1 MQENET
7 QDQALE
13 RVKQIMREAFPLV
26 RPRKSAVYLAGAR
39 SVLMQRLIPAEQLL
53 SYAVDCPK
61 HLGLVAVDAWEAG
74 RHEGKQIAKQVGL
87 QKRLAPGVA
96 LPASEISN
104 RLRNS
109 ALALL
114 EVAQAIQAEVDND
127 VAGMRLSA
135 DSYLPPSLRTHL
147 RFVIVRAGGR
157 LAKTIRPKNQDDFS
171 IGMTRNVT

>member
-1 MQENET
+1 MQEKVA

-13 RVKQIMREAFPLV
+13 RVKQIMRQAFPLV
-26 RPRKSAVYLAGAR
+26 RQRKSAMYLAGAR

-53 SYAVDCPK
+53 SCAVECPR

-74 RHEGKQIAKQVGL
+74 RREGKQIAKEVGL
-87 QKRLAPGVA
+87 PKPLAPGVA
-96 LPASEISN
+96 LPPSEISN

-114 EVAQAIQAEVDND
+114 EVAQAIQAEVDDD

-135 DSYLPPSLRTHL
+135 DSYLPPSLRTQL

-157 LAKTIRPKNQDDFS
+157 LAKTIRQTNPEGFPGDADA
-171 IGMTRNVT
+171 